1 MRKTFSLLAVLSAGV
16 LVGCNLYST
25 PQAIKQTTTG
35 LEVAAEQNA
44 TRWFIG
50 VEGQVA
56 VQGLSLQSVQAQQ
69 AKVLGAM
76 RASGIKFQVQNQ
88 FSRLWSGYV
97 VKASAAEAQKLRF
110 VAGVTS
116 VDPVLNIPMPEVKT
130 GDTPDLVTSTGQIQ
144 APLARNVYSVNGTG
158 IKLGIIDTGI
168 DLQHTAFAGR
178 VAGGTDFVGD
188 AYNANTVGSVP
199 VPDND
204 PDDCGGHGSHVAGIA
219 GANDTVTPF
228 QGVAPNVSLYAYKVF
243 GCNGSTASD
252 IPIAAMERAVA
263 DGVDIVNLSLG
274 SNFGTSSG
282 PSAIAVDRLSLA
294 GITVVMSAGN
304 SGAVGLY
311 AHGSPGSAES
321 AISVANVEN
330 VGVFQS
336 SFSISRTGF
345 TTTAF
350 GYGGMAA
357 SPTVPLTGAFSIVR
371 LGNPVTPEAQACTTP
386 GPGVTPRPI
395 AAGSLAGKIVLIQ
408 RGVCSFYE
416 KVKNAEV
423 GGAVGVVIYNNQ
435 AGFISSTVAPPT
447 GLPATTIPSVTML
460 QADGI
465 ALDTVINNAS
475 PTTLTWT
482 ALKTTVAN
490 PAGGF
495 IDTSSSYGPM
505 DDLNLKPDVSAPG
518 GSIYSTYP
526 LELGGYATLSGT
538 SMASPHVAGAV
549 ALLMQARPELRGNP
563 RAVRAILQNTSV
575 PFNSR
580 AVAGLEHVQRQG
592 SGLIQILNALST
604 KQSVSPSR
612 LPLGEI
618 ETGSKTVT
626 LTVKNTSSSPITYAI
641 THAGASSIVSDALP
655 NGPAPAVVTVPA
667 NAVVPTAALS
677 VSSLVVA
684 PNATATF
691 DVTITAPATL
701 PLHGYFGGYVVLTP
715 NVGLPLRV
723 PYTGYKGD
731 YQFVKAIPICAR
743 QFESGVNPT
752 ACTNASTPGIFL
764 TEASLTNIY
773 TGDGAAFNMSSLAT
787 IPAVAFTR
795 VRPMRRVIIE
805 VVNADGSLVDPA
817 INKVA
822 TADYLGRAS
831 HQFSFTVIPLTDGKV
846 FTEKGT
852 GNTVL
857 PNGIYRLKLR
867 GLKAL
872 GDENN
877 PAHWEVFTS
886 PTFEIARPI

>member
-1 MRKTFSLLAVLSAGV
+1 MRKSFSLLAVLTVGV
-16 LVGCNLYST
+16 LAGCNLYST
-25 PQAIKQTTTG
+25 PQNIQKSTAS
-35 LEVAAEQNA
+35 LEVATEQSA

-56 VQGLSLQSVQAQQ
+56 VQGLSLQSVQTQQ
-69 AKVLGAM
+69 ARVLNAM
-76 RASGIKFQVQNQ
+76 RASGVKFQVQNQ

-110 VAGVTS
+110 VAGVSS
-116 VDPVLNIPMPEVKT
+116 VDPVLNIPIPEVT
-130 GDTPDLVTSTGQIQ
+130 RGDTPDLTTSTGQIQ

-158 IKLGIIDTGI
+158 IKVGIIDTGI
-168 DLQHTAFAGR
+168 DVQHTAFAGR
-178 VAGGTDFVGD
+178 IAGGTDFVGD
-188 AYNANTVGSVP
+188 AYNANIDGSLP

-204 PDDCGGHGSHVAGIA
+204 PDDCGGHGSHVAGIV

-228 QGVAPNVSLYAYKVF
+228 QGVAPNVSLYAYRVF
-243 GCNGSTASD
+243 GCEGSTASD

-274 SNFGTSSG
+274 SNFGTSAG

-311 AHGSPGSAES
+311 AHGSPGSSES

-330 VGVFQS
+330 VGVYQS

-357 SPTVPLTGAFSIVR
+357 SPTVPLTGAFPIVR
-371 LGNPVTPEAQACTTP
+371 LGAPLSPEAQACTS
-386 GPGVTPRPI
+386 GATPRPI
-395 AAGSLAGKIVLIQ
+395 AANSLTGKIVLIQ
-408 RGVCSFYE
+408 RGGGCSFYE
-416 KVKNAEV
+416 KVRNAEV
-423 GGAVGVVIYNNQ
+423 GGAVAAVIYNNA
-435 AGFISSTVAPPT
+435 AGFISSTVA
-447 GLPATTIPSVTML
+447 GVPATTIPSITML
-460 QADGI
+460 QADGN
-465 ALDTVINNAS
+465 ALDVVINNAS

-526 LELGGYATLSGT
+526 LEKGGYATLSGT

-549 ALLMQARPELRGNP
+549 ALLMQARPELKGNP
-563 RAVRAILQNTSV
+563 RAIRAILQNTSV

-592 SGLIQILNALST
+592 SGLIQVLNALST
-604 KQSVSPSR
+604 KQSISPSR
-612 LPLGEI
+612 LPLGEL
-618 ETGSKTVT
+618 ESGSKTVT

-641 THAGASSIVSDALP
+641 THAGASSILSDALP
-655 NGPAPAVVTVPA
+655 SGPAPATITVPA
-667 NAVVPTAALS
+667 STAVPTAILS
-677 VSSLVVA
+677 TSSLVVA
-684 PNATATF
+684 ANATATF
-691 DVTITAPATL
+691 DVTITAPAAL
-701 PLHGYFGGYVVLTP
+701 ALHGYFGGYVVLTP

-773 TGDGAAFNMSSLAT
+773 TGDGATFNMSSPAT

-795 VRPMRRVIIE
+795 VRPMRRVIVE
-805 VVNADGSLVDPA
+805 VVKADGSAVDPV

-822 TADYLGRAS
+822 SADYLGRSS
-831 HQFSFTVIPLTDGKV
+831 HQFSYTVIPLTDGKV
-846 FTEKGT
+846 FAGKGT
-852 GNTVL
+852 GNTTL
-857 PNGIYRLKLR
+857 PNGTYRFKLR

>member
-1 MRKTFSLLAVLSAGV
+1 MRKTFSLLAVLSAGI
-16 LVGCNLYST
+16 LAGCNLNST
-25 PQAIKQTTTG
+25 PQAVKQSTVG
-35 LEVAAEQNA
+35 LEVAGEQNA

-50 VEGQVA
+50 VEGKVA
-56 VQGLSLQSVQAQQ
+56 VQGLSLQSVQTQQ

-76 RASGIKFQVQNQ
+76 RASGVNFQVQRQ

-116 VDPVLNIPMPEVKT
+116 VDPVLNIPMPEIKT
-130 GDTPDLVTSTGQIQ
+130 VVNPDLVTSTGQIQ

-178 VAGGTDFVGD
+178 IAGGTDFVGD
-188 AYNANTVGSVP
+188 AYNAQIADSVP

-228 QGVAPNVSLYAYKVF
+228 QGVAPNVSLYAYRVF
-243 GCNGSTASD
+243 GCEGSTASD

-263 DGVDIVNLSLG
+263 DGVDVVNLSLG

-330 VGVFQS
+330 VGVYQS
-336 SFSISRTGF
+336 SFSVLRTGF

-350 GYGGMAA
+350 GYGGMTA
-357 SPTVPLTGAFSIVR
+357 SPTAPLTGTFPIVR
-371 LGNPVTPEAQACTTP
+371 LGNPVTPEAQACTT
-386 GPGVTPRPI
+386 GATPRPI
-395 AAGSLAGKIVLIQ
+395 VAGSLAGKIVLIQ
-408 RGVCSFYE
+408 RGSCTFYE

-423 GGAVGVVIYNNQ
+423 GGAVAVVIYNNQ
-435 AGFISSTVAPPT
+435 VGFISSTVAGT
-447 GLPATTIPSVTML
+447 PATTIPSVTML

-465 ALDTVINNAS
+465 ALDGVINNTA

-526 LELGGYATLSGT
+526 LEKGGYATLSGT
-538 SMASPHVAGAV
+538 SMAAPHVAGAV
-549 ALLMQARPELRGNP
+549 ALLMQARPELKGNP
-563 RAVRAILQNTSV
+563 RAIRAILQNTSV

-592 SGLIQILNALST
+592 SGLIQVLNALST
-604 KQSVSPSR
+604 KQSISPSR

-618 ETGSKTVT
+618 ESGSKTVT
-626 LTVKNTSSSPITYAI
+626 LTVKNDSSSPITYAV
-641 THAGASSIVSDALP
+641 THAGASSIVRDALP
-655 NGPAPAVVTVPA
+655 ATSTTGNSPSITVPA
-667 NAVVPTAALS
+667 SPVVPTAVLS
-677 VSSLVVA
+677 TSSLVVA
-684 PNATATF
+684 ANATATF
-691 DVTITAPATL
+691 DVTITAPAAL
-701 PLHGYFGGYVVLTP
+701 ALHGYFGGYVVLTP

-723 PYTGYKGD
+723 PYTGYHGD
-731 YQFVKAIPICAR
+731 YQAIKAIPTCAK
-743 QFESGVNPT
+743 QFGA
-752 ACTNASTPGIFL
+752 ACTNADFPSAFL
-764 TEASLTNIY
+764 SEATFQGIY
-773 TGDGAAFNMSSLAT
+773 TTDGAVFDMSDRDNT
-787 IPAVAFTR
+787 PAMAFTR
-795 VRPMRRVIIE
+795 YRPMRRVIVE
-805 VVNADGSLVDPA
+805 VVNADGSLVDTV

-822 TADYLGRAS
+822 TADYLGRSAF
-831 HQFSFTVIPLTDGKV
+831 QFSYTVIPLTDGKV
-846 FTEKGT
+846 FAEKGT

-857 PNGIYRLKLR
+857 PNGVYRFKVR

-886 PTFEIARPI
+886 ASFEIARPI